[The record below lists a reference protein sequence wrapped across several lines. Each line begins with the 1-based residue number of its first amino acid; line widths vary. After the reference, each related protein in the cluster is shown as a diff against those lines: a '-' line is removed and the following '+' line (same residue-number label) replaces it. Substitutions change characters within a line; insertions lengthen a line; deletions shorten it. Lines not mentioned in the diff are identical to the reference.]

1 MPITVKF
8 FARLREELN
17 LDEIQVSAAVGM
29 SMSAVEVWQL
39 ATKQVDLPEKVLI
52 AINQEYASAQSEV
65 NDNDEVA
72 FFPPV
77 TGG

>member
-1 MPITVKF
+1 MSITVKF

-17 LDEIQVSAAVGM
+17 LDELQITATNGM
-29 SMSAVEVWQL
+29 TAFDVWKK
-39 ATKQVDLPEKVLI
+39 ATSQTTLPSKILI
-52 AINQEYASAQSEV
+52 AINQEYAAAESEV
-65 NDNDEVA
+65 NDDDEVA

>member
-17 LDEIQVSAAVGM
+17 LDELQITATNGLTALDVWKKATSQSA
-29 SMSAVEVWQL
+29 
-39 ATKQVDLPEKVLI
+39 LPSKILI
-52 AINQEYASAQSEV
+52 AINQEYAAAESEV
-65 NDNDEVA
+65 NEDDEVA

>member
-1 MPITVKF
+1 MSITVKF

-17 LDEIQVSAAVGM
+17 LDELQITATNGM
-29 SMSAVEVWQL
+29 TAFDVWKQ
-39 ATKQVDLPEKVLI
+39 ATGQSTLPSKILI
-52 AINQEYASAQSEV
+52 AINQEYAAAETEV
-65 NDNDEVA
+65 NDDDEVA

>member
-17 LDEIQVSAAVGM
+17 LDELQITVTDGM
-29 SMSAVEVWQL
+29 TAFDVWKK
-39 ATKQVDLPEKVLI
+39 ATEQSTLPPKILI
-52 AINQEYASAQSEV
+52 AVNQEYAAAESEV
-65 NDNDEVA
+65 NENDEVA